1 VAAAAVR
8 KLPIAALTIGALLTL
23 VLVRVVDLWWWRA
36 QTLDTAAARASNI
49 AAILAEYVRESFAAG
64 DASLRQLAIHSRR
77 VGGPSAPPDAWMP
90 SLTSARAGLRNMGS
104 ISVVDRT
111 GTIRYSTQPVIVG
124 QSRASEYVF
133 KRLSGQVEDELVVST
148 PFRTVI
154 EPKTFVIPI
163 GRRLLSASGAF
174 DGIVVG
180 AFLPATPRGF
190 FRTADV
196 GEHGVVSVIHP
207 DGILLFREPAGQ
219 GAIGMPAAENAVFQ
233 AARRGDSDGLVA
245 APLAA
250 GGPVYLSAFHAIASP
265 PLVVTVSLD
274 RNEVL
279 AHWWHQVEGSI
290 AFLGAIGALM
300 GATLLTLFR
309 QMDAKSNAE
318 RELAGTRQREAE
330 RLREANERLMAALAL
345 RDEFLMTV
353 SHELRTPLNSITGW
367 TRMLMAGGLKPA
379 RTRSA
384 LETIERN
391 ARAQT
396 RLVDD
401 LLDVSR
407 AMTGKL
413 RLDFHSLRLQDIVRN
428 VLETSRP
435 AADSKAIMISSE
447 IESAVGPVSGDPQRL
462 EQVVWNLM
470 SNAIK
475 FTPEGGCVRVML
487 QRDVRD
493 PALVNLIVSDSGAG
507 IEPEFL
513 PHVFERFRQGDTG
526 SKRRFGGLGL
536 GLAIVRTLVELH
548 GGTVTAESGGPGK
561 GATFTVRLPLV

>member
-1 VAAAAVR
+1 VR
-8 KLPIAALTIGALLTL
+8 KSTIAALTIGALLTL
-23 VLVRVVDLWWWRA
+23 VLVRGVDLWWWRA
-36 QTLDTAAARASNI
+36 QTLDTASARASNL
-49 AAILAEYVRESFAAG
+49 AALLAEYVRESFAAG
-64 DASLRQLAIHSRR
+64 DASLRQLAFHSRR
-77 VGGPSAPPDAWMP
+77 VGGPAAPPDAWMP
-90 SLTSARAGLRNMGS
+90 SLTSARAGLRNFGS
-104 ISVVDRT
+104 ISIVDKA
-111 GTIRYSTQPVIVG
+111 GVIRYSTQPVIVG

-133 KRLSGQVEDELVVST
+133 KRLSGQAEDELVVST
-148 PFRTVI
+148 PFQTVL
-154 EPKTFVIPI
+154 EPKAYVIPI
-163 GRRLLSASGAF
+163 GRRLLSPSGGF
-174 DGIVVG
+174 DGIVV
-180 AFLPATPRGF
+180 ASFLPATPRGF

-207 DGILLFREPAGQ
+207 DGNLLFRESAGD
-219 GAIGMPAAENAVFQ
+219 GAIGEPATQSPVYQ
-233 AARRGDSDGLVA
+233 AARRGESDGLVD
-245 APLAA
+245 APLTA
-250 GGPVYLSAFHAIASP
+250 GGRVYLSAFHAIASP

-290 AFLGAIGALM
+290 AFLAAIGALM

-353 SHELRTPLNSITGW
+353 SHELRTPLNSISGW
-367 TRMLMAGGLKPA
+367 TRMLMAGGLDQP

-413 RLDFHSLRLQDIVRN
+413 RLDLHTVRLQDIVQH

-435 AADSKAIMISSE
+435 AADSKAVMIGGE
-447 IESAVGPVSGDPQRL
+447 IEPAVGPISGDPQRL
-462 EQVVWNLM
+462 EQVVWNLL

-487 QRDVRD
+487 QRDARD
-493 PALVNLIVSDSGAG
+493 PALVALIVADSGAG
-507 IEPEFL
+507 IDPDFL

-548 GGTVTAESGGPGK
+548 GGTVSAESGGAGK
-561 GATFTVRLPLV
+561 GATFTVRLPLA

>member
-219 GAIGMPAAENAVFQ
+219 GAIGTPAAENAVFQ

-367 TRMLMAGGLKPA
+367 TRMLMAGGLEPA

>member
-8 KLPIAALTIGALLTL
+8 KSTIAALTIGALFTL
-23 VLVRVVDLWWWRA
+23 VVVRVVDLWWWRA
-36 QTLDTAAARASNI
+36 QTLETAAARANNL
-49 AAILAEYVRESFAAG
+49 AALLAEYVRESFASG

-77 VGGPSAPPDAWMP
+77 IGGPSAPPDAWMP
-90 SLTSARAGLRNMGS
+90 SLTSARAGLRNIGS
-104 ISVVDRT
+104 ISIVDRA
-111 GTIRYSTQPVIVG
+111 GKIRYSTQPAIVG
-124 QSRASEYVF
+124 QSRVNEYVF
-133 KRLSGQVEDELVVST
+133 KRLSGQAEDELVVST
-148 PFRTVI
+148 PFPTVVD
-154 EPKTFVIPI
+154 PKTYVVPI
-163 GRRLLSASGAF
+163 GRRLLSADGAF
-174 DGIVVG
+174 DGIVV
-180 AFLPATPRGF
+180 ASFLPATPRGF

-207 DGILLFREPAGQ
+207 DGIVLFREPSAD
-219 GAIGMPAAENAVFQ
+219 GAIGKPAAESPVYQ
-233 AARRGDSDGLVA
+233 AARRGESDGLIT
-245 APLAA
+245 APLTP
-250 GGPVYLSAFHAIASP
+250 GGSVYLSAFHTVASP

-290 AFLGAIGALM
+290 AFVAAIGALM

-309 QMDAKSNAE
+309 QMDAKAHAE
-318 RELAGTRQREAE
+318 RELAGTRHREAE

-367 TRMLMAGGLKPA
+367 TRMLMAGGLEPT

-413 RLDFHSLRLQDIVRN
+413 RLDLHTVRLQDIVRH

-435 AADSKAIMISSE
+435 AADSKAIMITSE
-447 IESAVGPVSGDPQRL
+447 IEPDVGPISGDPQRL
-462 EQVVWNLM
+462 EQVVWNLL

-475 FTPEGGCVRVML
+475 FTPEGGCVRVTL
-487 QRDVRD
+487 ERDHRD
-493 PALVNLIVSDSGAG
+493 PALVTLIVADSGAG

-548 GGTVTAESGGPGK
+548 GGTVMAESDGPAK
-561 GATFTVRLPLV
+561 GARFTVRLPLV